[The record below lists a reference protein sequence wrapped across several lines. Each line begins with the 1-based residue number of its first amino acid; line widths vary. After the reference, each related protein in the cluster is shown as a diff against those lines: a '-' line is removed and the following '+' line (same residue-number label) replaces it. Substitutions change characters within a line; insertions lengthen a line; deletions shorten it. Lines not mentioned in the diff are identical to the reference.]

1 MSYTAY
7 WESLHQWFWS
17 QTGPHKIQLLFLH
30 KCPEQP
36 SKFVEYIRQNYF
48 MLHSLVCMF
57 NRKQVRPFYGK
68 KRPPNCPW
76 KTICKKVHLTLT
88 SVQIVILWKA
98 EHSCEQNTL
107 AKSKHATKIYFAYA
121 HLGLLAKFGLFFF
134 FFAASHDQNKRQSIY
149 FPIFFQNPQ
158 VFQLLRCQC
167 LDSRATKNRQR
178 RSIFVEEMQNL
189 ERKHWEF
196 HLLLLSC
203 WCPHHSG
210 QHTISMITTV
220 ISDITSLD
228 SHHSDE
234 SVIAPMTVQP
244 LDVFEPCL
252 DFSCWC
258 SKHIC

>member
-1 MSYTAY
+1 MGKRG
-7 WESLHQWFWS
+7 HQIV
-17 QTGPHKIQLLFLH
+17 H
-30 KCPEQP
+30 E
-36 SKFVEYIRQNYF
+36 
-48 MLHSLVCMF
+48 
-57 NRKQVRPFYGK
+57 
-68 KRPPNCPW
+68 
-76 KTICKKVHLTLT
+76 KTICKKVHLILT
-88 SVQIVILWKA
+88 SVQIVKRWAQLWA
-98 EHSCEQNTL
+98 EYTCQVQTCDQD
-107 AKSKHATKIYFAYA
+107 
-121 HLGLLAKFGLFFF
+121 LFCSRPLRAVGQVWPFF
-134 FFAASHDQNKRQSIY
+134 LFFAASHDHNKRQSIY

-228 SHHSDE
+228 SHHSGD
-234 SVIAPMTVQP
+234 SVIAPMTVQH